1 MSALGLSAHRA
12 ALTCAR
18 APVSVETDFFA
29 AGGNSLQAVRLIT
42 RLKKE
47 FEVTADY
54 VALFQ
59 EPTVRTIA
67 ACCSQRSLLGAAAA
81 GLGSL
86 LGRAA

>member
-1 MSALGLSAHRA
+1 
-12 ALTCAR
+12 
-18 APVSVETDFFA
+18 
-29 AGGNSLQAVRLIT
+29 VRLIT

-54 VALFQ
+54 VTLFQ